1 MPSFLALLPVPFVW
15 GPVGGGE
22 SAPHPFRRR
31 LGLRGKLHE
40 GLRSV
45 ARTLGELNPFIR
57 LGAQRAALGLAT
69 TAETEARLGRLGCRR
84 VTVLSSVGLPAEEIF
99 RLRAFPVRQGNPF
112 RLASVGDLL
121 HWKGFELGLRAF
133 AGFKPGFPASE
144 YWIIGDGPER
154 GRLQKLVR
162 RLGVA
167 PSVTFWGSI
176 PRLQVLEKLRE
187 CDVLVHPSLHDSGGW
202 VCVEAMAAGRPVIC
216 LDLGGPALQVTS
228 ETGIKVP
235 AVSPDRTIRDL
246 AAAMERVAVD
256 PGLRARMARAGRQR
270 VLEQFNWEKKGE
282 HLAALYAE
290 VLRPK
295 LKEAAG
301 VLRV

>member
-1 MPSFLALLPVPFVW
+1 
-15 GPVGGGE
+15 
-22 SAPHPFRRR
+22 
-31 LGLRGKLHE
+31 
-40 GLRSV
+40 
-45 ARTLGELNPFIR
+45 
-57 LGAQRAALGLAT
+57 
-69 TAETEARLGRLGCRR
+69 